1 MNPMMTADAED
12 ITIAS
17 LKKAGTTLLVV
28 LDLESEKACMRP
40 TADLISSINTNIRTL
55 AAINEVLLYF
65 GDEGLFA
72 EGL

>member
-12 ITIAS
+12 VTIAS
-17 LKKAGTTLLVV
+17 LKKAGNTLLNV
-28 LDLESEKACMRP
+28 LDLESEQAVLRP
-40 TADLISSINTNIRTL
+40 TPDLISSINTNIRTL